1 LTHAL
6 ILARGGSKGIP
17 NKNLAIVNGKPLL
30 QWSIEA
36 ALNSQAIDKV
46 LVSSDDDKILEFTK
60 MCGANPIHR
69 PANLAT
75 GTASSESGWLHA
87 LSQQTETS
95 LPNLFFALQATSP
108 FRSATDLDTA
118 YNMFLDNSYDSLF
131 SAELIKDHY
140 IWRNTNGDLLPDNF
154 DYEKRGMRQELKNK
168 YLENGSFYILNTNK
182 FIKSKKRHFGK
193 IGVYEMPK
201 HKSFQI
207 DEPNDLRIAESLMNE
222 FG

>member
-1 LTHAL
+1 MTYAL

-17 NKNLAIVNGKPLL
+17 NKNLSMVNGKPLL

-36 ALNSQAIDKV
+36 ALSSQFIEKV
-46 LVSSDDDKILEFTK
+46 LVSSDDDKILEFAK
-60 MCGANPIHR
+60 RCGANPIHR
-69 PANLAT
+69 PASLAT
-75 GTASSESGWLHA
+75 GTATSESGWLHA
-87 LSQQTETS
+87 LSQQTPTS

-118 YNMFLDNSYDSLF
+118 YNMFLNDKYDSLF

-140 IWRNTNGDLLPDNF
+140 IWRKRNGELAPDNF
-154 DYEKRGMRQELKNK
+154 EYEKRGMRQELEDK
-168 YLENGSFYILNTNK
+168 YLENGSFYILNTK
-182 FIKSKKRHFGK
+182 EFIKNKKRHFGR

-201 HKSFQI
+201 HQSFQI
-207 DEPNDLRIAESLMNE
+207 DEPYDLRIATSLMNE